1 MRTRDEMLKD
11 ATAARRTYPW
21 LTKSEDMRMIRLGQD
36 VTELF
41 ASLAEKDAEIERLA
55 TSRRSAWQEAERLR
69 GDKRG
74 LVNEESRLQARL
86 NLRGAEI
93 ERLQRVA
100 ELALD
105 FLITVGE
112 YNSRQPE
119 AHALGTAMVY
129 GKEAGE
135 LQAALE
141 GVGL

>member
-1 MRTRDEMLKD
+1 MRTRDAMLKD
-11 ATAARRTYPW
+11 ALEARRRYAW
-21 LTKSEDMRMIRLGQD
+21 LMEAKDMLVVRLAAD
-36 VTELF
+36 IPDLL
-41 ASLAEKDAEIERLA
+41 AALAEKDAEIERLA

-93 ERLQRVA
+93 ESLQRVA